1 MRKNAAAQADLAIS
15 WEKERP
21 AARFFCDAMPAG
33 RIPIIFF
40 GLS

>member
-21 AARFFCDAMPAG
+21 AARFFCDATPPVEY
-33 RIPIIFF
+33 RLF
-40 GLS
+40 SSD